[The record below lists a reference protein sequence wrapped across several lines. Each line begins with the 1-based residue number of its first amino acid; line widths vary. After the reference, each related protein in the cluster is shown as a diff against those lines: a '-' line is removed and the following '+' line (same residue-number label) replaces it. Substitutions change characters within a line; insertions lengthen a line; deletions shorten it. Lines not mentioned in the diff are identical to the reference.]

1 MSVRL
6 PGNAAERD
14 RAYHALM
21 TGIDVLEGRIAPLWA
36 VEASALSSRHRHVRA
51 RVTAN
56 GLRELDVLL
65 AHWVGLVACR
75 PVRMADIG
83 DWREQEEE
91 DVGRYDRDFTVMDI
105 IRLAENYRLAAPM
118 PCPPDMAS
126 ADRGLAA

>member
-1 MSVRL
+1 LIVRL
-6 PGNAAERD
+6 PGNATERD
-14 RAYHALM
+14 RAHHALM
-21 TGIDVLEGRIAPLWA
+21 TGIDVLERRIAPLWA
-36 VEASALSSRHRHVRA
+36 VEASALSNRHRHVRA

-65 AHWVGLVACR
+65 AHWVGLVASR

-105 IRLAENYRLAAPM
+105 TRLAEDYRLAAPM